1 MHVGS
6 MSFARAGCQ
15 LFSLARCNVTGS
27 VLAQLKHAGLKTDS
41 LSNLSEV
48 SSVYLALTPASS
60 FGARFSFFFFF
71 AVYQIKTHPTDIY
84 LL

>member
-27 VLAQLKHAGLKTDS
+27 VLAQLKPAGLKTDS

-48 SSVYLALTPASS
+48 SSVYLALAPASS